1 MSLSQF
7 LYGRSVVDKRQ
18 EKGLDLALEVLD
30 MFKGRTFRV
39 KGKTINAKAVD
50 DDEAIRFIQE
60 ELPEY
65 YQYETRVFAYVT
77 RKNACHVRIDIEG
90 WLGIRSELRRYS
102 PLDIKLLIATE

>member
-1 MSLSQF
+1 MSLSEFIQ
-7 LYGRSVVDKRQ
+7 GRSVVDKRE

-30 MFKGRTFRV
+30 TFKGRTFRV
-39 KGKTINAKAVD
+39 KGKTIKARAVEEE
-50 DDEAIRFIQE
+50 EAIRFLKE

-65 YQYETRVFAYVT
+65 YQYQTRVLSYVT

-102 PLDIKLLIATE
+102 PLDIRLSIFTE